1 MESTSVESFQPDWS
15 FAHLFV
21 SCPTAN
27 SEMIHCFQQKA
38 DNQMFQTWPTTCDI
52 LEETKATNTM

>member
-15 FAHLFV
+15 FAHLLV
-21 SCPTAN
+21 SSPTAN
-27 SEMIHCFQQKA
+27 SEIIHGFKQKA
-38 DNQMFQTWPTTCDI
+38 DNQMFQTWPTNFDI